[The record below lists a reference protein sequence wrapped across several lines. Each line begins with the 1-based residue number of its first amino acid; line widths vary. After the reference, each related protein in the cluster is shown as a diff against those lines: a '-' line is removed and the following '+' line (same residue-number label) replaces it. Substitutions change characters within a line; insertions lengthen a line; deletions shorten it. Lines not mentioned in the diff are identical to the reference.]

1 MDVPFIVWILV
12 FFIATAGT
20 LVAAFGPTQP
30 TQLRRDSRAP
40 RVVYRVERR
49 K

>member
-1 MDVPFIVWILV
+1 MDFPVIVWILI
-12 FFIATAGT
+12 FFVALSGAA
-20 LVAAFGPTQP
+20 VAAFGPTEP
-30 TQLRRDSRAP
+30 PQLRRDSRAP